1 MIKRDEIGGVLMPLL
16 CNADVQISREV
27 DAWIVA
33 VLRRAGV
40 KVHTFGDGTLG
51 LLDVPQK
58 WAAVIDALSA
68 GIHAV
73 ARGEELPKIAPKE
86 DK

>member
-1 MIKRDEIGGVLMPLL
+1 MRDG
-16 CNADVQISREV
+16 DVQLSREV

-40 KVHTFGDGTLG
+40 KVHVFSRDHGIG
-51 LLDVPQK
+51 LVDVPNK
-58 WAAVIDALSA
+58 WARVIDALSA

-73 ARGEELPKIAPKE
+73 ARGAKLPTITRDE
-86 DK
+86 TG